1 MKFSRYLRRAFLCA
15 IVLWPELVCAA
26 TSAASQ
32 NEAALQQ
39 VRSAIESLRK
49 DIVATQTQH
58 DSVRTEL
65 ADIERQIGTVHK
77 RIRHLRREQ
86 QRQQNKLSELTG
98 KEKSLQQ
105 EVAAQRDLLAR
116 QIRAAYAIGQQE
128 YLKLW
133 LNAQDPAA
141 VSRTSQYYDYMN
153 RARAQRITQARTSM
167 EKLLAVGASIRVERD
182 SLAQLQQQQ
191 ETIKQ
196 ELEVRSRSRTSLMQ
210 QLKAQL
216 LSKEQQLQRNLEDEK
231 RLNKLIASLREVIPD
246 ILMAPGSR
254 TAFGKLKGKLH
265 WPTQGRVQDTFGKK
279 RESGRKLTNGVL
291 IQAEEGREVRAV
303 SQGRVAYA
311 DWLRGYGMLLILD
324 HGDGYMSLYGH
335 NQAIYKELGEWVQ
348 SGEVIAAVGKSGGEN
363 QSSLY
368 FEIRHNGKPDNPL
381 RWCRR

>member
-1 MKFSRYLRRAFLCA
+1 MKFLRHLLCGYVLCA
-15 IVLWPELVCAA
+15 MLGPVLLCAA
-26 TSAASQ
+26 TPLANQ

-49 DIVATQTQH
+49 EIVATQTQH

-65 ADIERQIGTVHK
+65 AEIERQIGTVHK

-86 QRQQNKLSELTG
+86 QRQQSKLSELTG

-105 EVAAQRDLLAR
+105 DVAAQRDLLAR
-116 QIRAAYAIGQQE
+116 QMRAAYVIGQQE

-141 VSRTSQYYDYMN
+141 VSRTSQYYDYVN
-153 RARAQRITQARTSM
+153 RARAQRIAQARASM
-167 EKLLAVGASIRVERD
+167 EKLLAVGATIRVERD
-182 SLAQLQQQQ
+182 NLAQLQQQQ

-196 ELEVRSRSRTSLMQ
+196 ELEARSRSRTALMQ
-210 QLKAQL
+210 QLKTQL
-216 LSKEQQLQRNLEDEK
+216 LTKEQELQRNLEDEK

-246 ILMAPGSR
+246 ILLAPGPR
-254 TAFGKLKGKLH
+254 AAFGKLKGKLP

-291 IQAEEGREVRAV
+291 IQADEGREIRAV

-348 SGEVIAAVGKSGGEN
+348 SGEVIATVGKSGGEN
-363 QSSLY
+363 QASLY

>member
-1 MKFSRYLRRAFLCA
+1 MDYFRPLRTGCL
-15 IVLWPELVCAA
+15 VGVLLWPLCLAA
-26 TSAASQ
+26 AAPVSSQ
-32 NEAALQQ
+32 NEAALQKL
-39 VRSAIESLRK
+39 RTSIESLRQE
-49 DIVATQTQH
+49 IATTQTRH

-77 RIRHLRREQ
+77 RIRKLRREQ
-86 QRQQNKLSELTG
+86 QQQQHKLAELTTQ
-98 KEKSLQQ
+98 EKSLQQ
-105 EVAAQRDLLAR
+105 DVAAQRDLLAR
-116 QIRAAYAIGQQE
+116 QMRAAYIIGQQE

-141 VSRTSQYYDYMN
+141 VSRTSVYYDYVH
-153 RARAQRITQARTSM
+153 RARAQRIAQTRATM
-167 EKLLAVGASIRVERD
+167 GKLLALSDSIRVERD
-182 SLAQLQQQQ
+182 SLLQLRRQQ

-196 ELEVRSRSRTSLMQ
+196 ELEDRSRSRAALMQ
-210 QLKAQL
+210 QLKAEL
-216 LSKEQQLQRNLEDEK
+216 DSKEQQLNRNLEDEK
-231 RLNKLIASLREVIPD
+231 RLNKLITSLREVIPD
-246 ILMAPGSR
+246 ILMVPGQRAPF
-254 TAFGKLKGKLH
+254 AKLKGKLP

-291 IQAEEGREVRAV
+291 IQADEGREIHAV

-324 HGDGYMSLYGH
+324 HGDGFMSLYGH

-348 SGEVIAAVGKSGGEN
+348 AGEVIAAVGKSGGES

>member
-1 MKFSRYLRRAFLCA
+1 MKIFRHLVGRCVVSLL
-15 IVLWPELVCAA
+15 LWPLCLAA
-26 TSAASQ
+26 APVASP
-32 NEAALQQ
+32 NEAALQKL
-39 VRSAIESLRK
+39 RNSIESLRK
-49 DIVATQTQH
+49 EIATTQTRH
-58 DSVRTEL
+58 DGVRTEL

-77 RIRHLRREQ
+77 RIRKLRGEQ
-86 QRQQNKLSELTG
+86 QQQQHKLTELYG

-105 EVAAQRDLLAR
+105 EVAAQRNLLAR
-116 QIRAAYAIGQQE
+116 QMRAAYIIGQQE

-141 VSRTSQYYDYMN
+141 VSRTSAYYDYMH
-153 RARAQRITQARTSM
+153 RARAQRIAHTRASM
-167 EKLLAVGASIRVERD
+167 DKLVALSDSIRGERD
-182 SLAQLQQQQ
+182 SLRQMQQQQ

-196 ELEVRSRSRTSLMQ
+196 ELEARLRSRAAVMQ
-210 QLKAQL
+210 QLRAEL
-216 LSKEQQLQRNLEDEK
+216 VSKEQQLNRNLEDEK
-231 RLNKLIASLREVIPD
+231 RLNTLVANLRTVIPD
-246 ILMAPGSR
+246 ILLAPGQR
-254 TAFGKLKGKLH
+254 AAFGTLKGKLP
-265 WPTQGRVQDTFGKK
+265 WPTQGRVQDNFGKK
-279 RESGRKLTNGVL
+279 RETGRKLTNGVL
-291 IQAEEGREVRAV
+291 IQADEGQEVRAV

-348 SGEVIAAVGKSGGEN
+348 AGEVIATVGKSGGEN